1 MRGVVRF
8 DLEQARPP
16 EDEVLRAHGM
26 RHAASLPGR
35 VRVALDAGWE
45 LFRELAS
52 PAGVVEELP
61 REDFGAVYQGE
72 GCNPPN
78 SPLPHIVPR
87 AEGLQLYAATVGER
101 VSLRIGELFEEH
113 DVAVAYFLD
122 AIASA
127 SADRLADILAAR
139 FHDRLTERGV
149 PPDHAKVLPYSPGYC
164 GWHVSGQKR
173 LFARLHPEEI
183 GIHLNDSCLMTPLKS
198 VSGVLV
204 GGPGEAH
211 RFKPDFPF
219 CEACLTHECGRRMAS
234 VLRH

>member
-1 MRGVVRF
+1 MRAVVRF
-8 DLEQARPP
+8 YLEQARPP
-16 EDEVLRAHGM
+16 EGEVLAAHGM

-35 VRVALDAGWE
+35 VRVALDGAWE

-52 PAGVVEELP
+52 PVAVVEELP
-61 REDFGAVYQGE
+61 REAFDAIYQGE
-72 GCNPPN
+72 GCNPPD

-87 AEGLQLYAATVGER
+87 SEGLELYAASVGER
-101 VSLRIGELFEEH
+101 VSARIGELFEEH
-113 DVAVAYFLD
+113 DVAIAYFLD

-127 SADRLADILAAR
+127 AADRLADLLAAR
-139 FHDRLTERGV
+139 FHDRLTGRGV

-164 GWHVSGQKR
+164 GWHVTGQKR
-173 LFARLHPEEI
+173 LFAKLHPEEI
-183 GIHLNDSCLMTPLKS
+183 GIHLNESCLMTPLKS

-204 GGPGEAH
+204 GGTGEAH

-234 VLRH
+234 VRH